1 MKIFL
6 EYIWLDGYG
15 KAPNIRSKTKIM
27 DWEEPANEFGLEK
40 VPHWNFDGS
49 STMQAEGHSSD
60 CLLVPVRAYR
70 DPFRK
75 KSMAFLILC
84 EVMDKDGNAHESNH
98 RSQVQ
103 PGVNDTTWWGFEQEY
118 VLNLGG
124 RPLGFPAVGYP
135 APQGPYY
142 CANGTGNVS
151 GRDISEAHLDAC
163 LIAGLAITGTNA
175 EVLLGQWEYQLFG
188 KGAVEA
194 ADDLWIS
201 RFILQRVA
209 EAYSVE
215 VDLRPKPI
223 PGDWNGSGMHTNFSN
238 AFMRETGGEEYF
250 QKIFQKFEEKR
261 KEMIADYG
269 SDNHLRL
276 TGKHETQSID
286 KFSYG
291 VSDRGASIRIP
302 AQTFASEWKGYLED
316 RRPASNA
323 NPYLVT
329 KWISLI
335 FSEIG

>member
-1 MKIFL
+1 MKVFL

-15 KAPNIRSKTKIM
+15 KEPNIRSKTKIM
-27 DWEEPANEFGLEK
+27 DWDEPANEFDLEK

-84 EVMDKDGNAHESNH
+84 EVMDKDGNPHESNH
-98 RSQVQ
+98 RNQI
-103 PGVNDTTWWGFEQEY
+103 PGDIRDTTWWGYEQEY
-118 VLNLGG
+118 VLSLGG
-124 RPLGFPAVGYP
+124 RPLGFPGAGYP
-135 APQGPYY
+135 GPQGPYY

-151 GRDISEAHLDAC
+151 GRDISESHLDAC
-163 LIAGLAITGTNA
+163 LVAGLSITGTNA

-188 KGAVEA
+188 KGAREA

-215 VDLRPKPI
+215 VDLRPKPVQ
-223 PGDWNGSGMHTNFSN
+223 GDWNGSGMHTNFSDSK
-238 AFMRETGGEEYF
+238 MREFGGEELF
-250 QKIFQKFEEKR
+250 QKIFKKFEEKR
-261 KEMIADYG
+261 GEMIPDYG

-286 KFSYG
+286 KFSFG

-302 AQTFASEWKGYLED
+302 ASVVSAGWKGYLED

-323 NPYLVT
+323 NPYLVA
-329 KWISLI
+329 KWIKSILD
-335 FSEIG
+335 EIE